1 MLTRPTPEAQEWLF
15 VLLERQTERD
25 QPQTRP
31 GSHGHGQHEEAL
43 ENTECAVG
51 GCDQSPRV
59 LANVGSDP
67 SSRLSRQ
74 RTQINWSDLR

>member
-1 MLTRPTPEAQEWLF
+1 MLTRPTPEAQELLF

-25 QPQTRP
+25 QPQTHP
-31 GSHGHGQHEEAL
+31 GSHGPGQHEEAL

>member
-31 GSHGHGQHEEAL
+31 GSHGPGQHEEAL

>member
-1 MLTRPTPEAQEWLF
+1 MLTRPTPEAQELLF

-31 GSHGHGQHEEAL
+31 GSHGPGQHEEAL